1 MEVELSALD
10 PRSERIPEA
19 VAVLARA
26 FWRDAFFSHFVRD
39 PLHEHRLQ
47 PGFQRASLEAAR
59 SAGDVAVATDGPGGP
74 ILGVAAWVPPDPPG
88 SARWRGVRE
97 FGLLSPTLAR
107 IRHRRTALAV
117 LTECDRR
124 HPTGPHRYLA
134 LLGTDPGAQ
143 GRGIGGR
150 LLQAGLDRSDTEGVP
165 TYLETQTA
173 ANVAW
178 YARFGFTEVGTVR
191 VGHAPPLWLLQR
203 EPR

>member
-1 MEVELSALD
+1 MEVTVATLTR
-10 PRSERIPEA
+10 RSERMPEA

-26 FWRDAFFSHFVRD
+26 FWRDPFFSYFVRD
-39 PLHEHRLQ
+39 PLLEYRLQ
-47 PGFQRASLEAAR
+47 PGFQRDSLDSPRAVGE
-59 SAGDVAVATDGPGGP
+59 VTVATEGPDGP

-88 SARWRGVRE
+88 SARWRRFRE
-97 FGLLSPTLAR
+97 VVLLAPTLAR
-107 IRHRRTALAV
+107 IRHRRLAFAV
-117 LTECDRR
+117 LAECDRR

-143 GRGIGGR
+143 GRGVGAR
-150 LLQAGLDRSDTEGVP
+150 LVQAGLDRADAEGVP